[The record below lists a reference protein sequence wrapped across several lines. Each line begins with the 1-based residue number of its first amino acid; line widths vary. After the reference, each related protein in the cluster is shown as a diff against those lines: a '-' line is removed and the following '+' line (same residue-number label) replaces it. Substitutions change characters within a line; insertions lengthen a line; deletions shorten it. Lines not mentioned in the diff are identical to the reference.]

1 MTNLCIPTIIFIVF
15 SIVQIVIDIF
25 SQMYNTAI
33 MKFGIS
39 IIISLLLNFLCNR
52 GLGLISWMIVFIPFI
67 FMTVIVTLL
76 LYIFG
81 LNPSTGTIN
90 FTCKSPVDKDNKLTK
105 VTKLDINGNI
115 LIYDP
120 EYNEKEN
127 PVYYNSPYIVVP
139 NPFLNDKDKNDNI
152 IVKHPVFWQQNSSEY
167 TS

>member
-1 MTNLCIPTIIFIVF
+1 MSNICIPTIIFIIF
-15 SIVQIVIDIF
+15 SIVQILIDIF
-25 SQMYNTAI
+25 NKMYNTAW
-33 MKFGIS
+33 MKIVVSILIS
-39 IIISLLLNFLCNR
+39 FLLNFLCNR

-67 FMTVIVTLL
+67 FMTVIITLL

-90 FTCKSPVDKDNKLTK
+90 FTCKNKENSNELKKITR
-105 VTKLDINGNI
+105 LDTNGNI

-120 EYNEKEN
+120 EYDETKK

-139 NPFLNDKDKNDNI
+139 NPVLNDKQLKDDRVI
-152 IVKHPVFWQQNSSEY
+152 KHPIFWQQNSSEY